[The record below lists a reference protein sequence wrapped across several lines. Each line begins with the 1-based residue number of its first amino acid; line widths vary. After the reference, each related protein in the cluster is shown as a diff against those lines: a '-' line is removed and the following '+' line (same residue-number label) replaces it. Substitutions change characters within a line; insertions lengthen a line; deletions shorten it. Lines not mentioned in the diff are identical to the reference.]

1 MYKKTLIFFLLFI
14 SANPYYANA
23 QFIKSYGLKTGFH
36 FSNHIWNYS
45 DSFLDNYYNMPPKS
59 RFLFELGVFG
69 EFFSHKYLSFVSEFN
84 IFPKGAG
91 FEYNKK
97 DANGNTIGKG
107 KVIAQVN
114 YFSFAEKLKARYG
127 NKNGSL
133 YCFTGLTLELIFLR
147 SDDADL
153 KKVYEKFKSPVI
165 AAVFG
170 IGLEYKRF
178 LIESQY
184 DLDITNSISSEKG
197 SIKNY
202 IFSFRIGFKFGK
214 LKNMY

>member
-1 MYKKTLIFFLLFI
+1 MLKKLILFFILFLT
-14 SANPYYANA
+14 SNHYFTSA
-23 QFIKSYGLKTGFH
+23 QFVKSYGFKTGFH
-36 FSNHIWNYS
+36 FSNHVWNYT

-84 IFPKGAG
+84 LFPKGAG

-97 DANGNTIGKG
+97 DANGNTMGKE

-133 YCFTGLTLELIFLR
+133 YCFTGPKIDFIYLR
-147 SDDADL
+147 TDDADL
-153 KKVYEKFKSPVI
+153 KPIYDKFKSPVFG
-165 AAVFG
+165 AVMG
-170 IGLEYKRF
+170 IGAEYQRVLLE
-178 LIESQY
+178 IQY
-184 DLDITNSISSEKG
+184 DTDLSNSIPSDTG

-202 IFSFRIGFKFGK
+202 MISFRIGVKFGN
-214 LKNMY
+214 LK